1 MRIIYDNQIF
11 HLQRH
16 GGVSRYF
23 IELASAMSKINNQIE
38 LRITAPLHF
47 NSYLN
52 NSQRLRKGNLY
63 IPKSS
68 DLLKFNQFVRKTST
82 AIANNRINRFCPQI
96 IHETFY
102 SETNIWKSN
111 APRVITIHDLIR
123 ESEGFNNIQAKR
135 KQESLNRASQ
145 VICVSEETKRQ
156 LKAHYE
162 VDDRRLH
169 VVHLGVSNKFFV
181 EKAEGN
187 RRKEILFVGQ
197 RSGYKDFITLVK
209 AFSLSKSKLENFRLV
224 AFGGGEFTLSE
235 KEEFRKLGIA
245 PNSIEQLGGNDQAL
259 IERYSTASIFVAP
272 SRKEGFGLPVL
283 EAMATQAPVLCSDI
297 AVFREI
303 AGECARYFLPGDSH
317 ELSQILDQVLLG
329 NSDKTKSTAS
339 ALKRAKEFSWDV
351 CASRTLEVYRN
362 AQD

>member
-1 MRIIYDNQIF
+1 
-11 HLQRH
+11 
-16 GGVSRYF
+16 
-23 IELASAMSKINNQIE
+23 
-38 LRITAPLHF
+38 
-47 NSYLN
+47 
-52 NSQRLRKGNLY
+52 
-63 IPKSS
+63 
-68 DLLKFNQFVRKTST
+68 LLKFNQFVRKTST
-82 AIANNRINRFCPQI
+82 VIANNRISRFCPQI

-111 APRVITIHDLIR
+111 APRVITIYDLIR

-145 VICVSEETKRQ
+145 VICISEETKRQ

-169 VVHLGVSNKFFV
+169 VVHLGVSNQFFV
-181 EKAEGN
+181 EKTEGN

-283 EAMATQAPVLCSDI
+283 EAMATQTPVLCSDI
-297 AVFREI
+297 VVFREI
-303 AGECARYFLPGDSH
+303 AGECARYFSPGNSH
-317 ELSQILDQVLLG
+317 ELSQLLDQVLLG
-329 NSDKTKSTAS
+329 NSDKSKSTAS
-339 ALKRAKEFSWDV
+339 ALKRAKEFSWDL